1 MKHLVI
7 VAPTIKTGG
16 GKELLLYLIEYLQT
30 HYTQTQ
36 VELYID
42 KSLQIENSPGNFH
55 IVYVSNAMDTL
66 KLYGRHFSNALYFGN
81 LPPYRKTTNSAVYF
95 HNRYLLLPLAE
106 LFSLPNS
113 KLIYKIK
120 NLIRQAYVRLFIK
133 NVDFVACQNSK
144 IQQQFISKYG
154 YKNVKVLPFFRICD
168 EAAEKTDKI
177 FDFCYISLAH
187 PHKNHLTLF
196 KALEILAKQNIE
208 MSIALTIE
216 DDNKELIEK
225 IEQINAIGSVKIVNF
240 GVVPKEKACNIYKQ
254 SRCLVFPSTSES
266 FGLPLIEASKLGLCV
281 ISSNLPYTFEVV
293 KPSRVFNPT
302 SAEDIAEK
310 MKESLDQELEPGL
323 CLVDNELDKLIK
335 KLIKIP

>member
-30 HYTQTQ
+30 HYPQTQ
-36 VELYID
+36 VELYIN
-42 KSLQIENSPGNFH
+42 KNLKIENSPGNFH
-55 IVYVSNAMDTL
+55 IVQISNAMDTL

-106 LFSLPNS
+106 LFPLPNS

-120 NLIRQAYVRLFIK
+120 NLIRQTYVRLFIK

-154 YKNVKVLPFFRICD
+154 YKNVEVLPFFRICD
-168 EAAEKTDKI
+168 ETAEKTDKI

-187 PHKNHLTLF
+187 PHKNHLTLL
-196 KALEILAKQNIE
+196 KALEILAKQNVE
-208 MSIALTIE
+208 MTIALTIE
-216 DDNKELIEK
+216 DDKRELIEK
-225 IEQINAIGSVKIVNF
+225 IDQINAIGGVKIVNF
-240 GVVPKEKACNIYKQ
+240 GVVPKEKACNIYRQ
-254 SRCLVFPSTSES
+254 SKCLVFPSTSES

-293 KPSRVFNPT
+293 KPSSVFDPT
-302 SAEDIAEK
+302 SAEDIAKK
-310 MKESLDQELEPGL
+310 MKIFLKKGLTPSECKVTNKLDTLIYFLLEKG
-323 CLVDNELDKLIK
+323 
-335 KLIKIP
+335 